1 MPSVLKPRRWLA
13 KATFTS
19 PDLSGGTNGGLLS
32 PDQFKEFIRV
42 ATDEAVILKEARQ
55 EFSNATKFEVPRL
68 SFHGVRILTN
78 GVEATRLAD
87 ADRKKPVTGMVT
99 LSTNLF
105 RGEVPVSDEIFEDS
119 VEQAGIGDTIMEG
132 LGRAVGRD
140 IEDFAI
146 KSDTARIAGDNE
158 GWLDSFDG
166 LIKTAQTELG
176 ATQEITMTGIS
187 DPETVMRKML
197 EGMPYRYRGD
207 PSQMRLFVPVKLS
220 DAWTDQLSA
229 RGTPLGDETLVGGKL
244 RAFRGIPVVPT
255 PLLSGTGTINSV
267 AQDYTKF
274 AILTNPKNIIVGWHR
289 RLRVER
295 FRDPREGATS
305 FCVSLRYDV
314 KYALPEAVVLGFAID
329 AI

>member
-229 RGTPLGDETLVGGKL
+229 RGTPLEVRDPGRREAPRVPRDPRRPHAAPLGHRDHQLG
-244 RAFRGIPVVPT
+244 RAGLHEVRDPHEP
-255 PLLSGTGTINSV
+255 
-267 AQDYTKF
+267 QEH
-274 AILTNPKNIIVGWHR
+274 HR
-289 RLRVER
+289 RLAPPAPGR
-295 FRDPREGATS
+295 
-305 FCVSLRYDV
+305 
-314 KYALPEAVVLGFAID
+314 ALPRPA
-329 AI
+329 